1 MEGLVGLLPILAILL
16 LFWLLLIRPQAR
28 RAREQQRLQSSVEVG
43 DEVMLASG
51 LFGRVVALHEDRVDI
66 EIATGVVVGVLRAA
80 IGRVLRD
87 DEPGAIDPTD
97 QSEQTDGLEQLDQLD
112 QTDHTHHTDPAE
124 ESSLLR
130 KRPTS
135 GPEEN

>member
-1 MEGLVGLLPILAILL
+1 VEGLVGLLPILAILL

-28 RAREQQRLQSSVEVG
+28 RAREQQRLQSAVEVG

-51 LFGRVVALHEDRVDI
+51 IFGRVVGLLDERVEI
-66 EIATGVVVGVLRAA
+66 EIADGVVVTVLRAA

-87 DEPGAIDPTD
+87 DAEPGALEATDADRTDLADPA
-97 QSEQTDGLEQLDQLD
+97 
-112 QTDHTHHTDPAE
+112 DHTDHTDPAE
-124 ESSLLR
+124 EPSMLR

>member
-1 MEGLVGLLPILAILL
+1 VEGLVGLLPILAILL

-28 RAREQQRLQSSVEVG
+28 RAREQQRLQSAVEVG

-51 LFGRVVALHEDRVDI
+51 IFGRVVGLLDERVEI
-66 EIATGVVVGVLRAA
+66 EIADGVVVTVLRAA

-87 DEPGAIDPTD
+87 DAEPGALAATDADRTDLADPA
-97 QSEQTDGLEQLDQLD
+97 
-112 QTDHTHHTDPAE
+112 DHTDHTDPAE
-124 ESSLLR
+124 EPSMLR